1 MSGTK
6 ITSVIIGKILLLTVM
21 VFALLIVA
29 MIPILIIAASM
40 NAGLSIEE
48 LIETSFMKNSLMLVQ
63 TICVIGAVIL
73 MYISFERKSG
83 LSLGWKQNQPI
94 RAAILGSNW
103 GVALMSGLFLSIWA
117 LGGLRVIDVQFD
129 GAVMGSLVF
138 GLILFALVAINEELL
153 CRGYIQGML
162 RRHTGPLLA
171 ITITSLLF
179 SSLHLM
185 NDSVLD
191 SPIPLINLFLA
202 GVLLG
207 VSREV
212 TGGLWVPIGIHFTW
226 NYFQGYIYG
235 FEVSGNII
243 EDSLITIEAQGNEL
257 LSGGSFGAEGSLL
270 ATVVLIVFI
279 YVFWS
284 RRKRELPIAELT
296 STEAV

>member
-1 MSGTK
+1 MSGMKT
-6 ITSVIIGKILLLTVM
+6 TSVIIGKILLLAVM
-21 VFALLIVA
+21 VFALMVIA
-29 MIPILIIAASM
+29 MIPILVIAASM

-48 LIETSFMKNSLMLVQ
+48 LIETPFMKNSMMFVQ

-83 LSLGWKQNQPI
+83 LSLGWKQKQPI
-94 RAAILGSNW
+94 RAAIVGSNW
-103 GVALMSGLFLSIWA
+103 GIALMSGLFLGIWA
-117 LGGLRVIDVQFD
+117 FGGLQVMDVQFD
-129 GAVMGSLVF
+129 RAVIGSLVF
-138 GLILFALVAINEELL
+138 GLILFGLVAINEELL

-162 RRHTGPLLA
+162 RRHMGPFLA
-171 ITITSLLF
+171 IAITSLLF
-179 SSLHLM
+179 TSLHLM
-185 NDSVLD
+185 NDNVMD

-270 ATVVLIVFI
+270 ATVILIVFI

-284 RRKRELPIAELT
+284 RRKRELSIAEVA
-296 STEAV
+296 SAEVV